1 MKVFQIKIF
10 NQKHNQVKK
19 NVSVQKRKRDKL
31 VCYFTVPR
39 FILNTDTELVL
50 MQGILVET
58 VKPQCAYIHSTPPT
72 LHTLNAYPRYDYSTN
87 RGRFPYS
94 AQEIV

>member
-1 MKVFQIKIF
+1 MKVFHIKIF

-31 VCYFTVPR
+31 VCHFTVPC
-39 FILNTDTELVL
+39 FILNTDTKLVL

-58 VKPQCAYIHSTPPT
+58 VKPQCAYIHSTLTHITTIQPIEAVFPT
-72 LHTLNAYPRYDYSTN
+72 APKRLFDINVC
-87 RGRFPYS
+87 G
-94 AQEIV
+94 E